1 VTDTLRQV
9 IALVVKGEVR
19 VSEHGYDELA
29 ADGIRVRDL
38 TAGMRAA
45 ELVEDYPDYP
55 KGPCVLV
62 LQRDG
67 DGNPVH
73 VLWGVPRGAT
83 GPAVLVTA
91 YRPDPQRWSD
101 NRKRRK
107 K

>member
-1 VTDTLRQV
+1 VTGTLQQV

-45 ELVEDYPDYP
+45 ELVEDYPDFP

-62 LQRDG
+62 LQRDR
-67 DGNPVH
+67 DGSPVH
-73 VLWGVPRGAT
+73 VLWACRAARADRRYSSRPTVRIRSGGAMT
-83 GPAVLVTA
+83 
-91 YRPDPQRWSD
+91 
-101 NRKRRK
+101 
-107 K
+107 